1 MKSCLKCREI
11 NRGKWKISG
20 PARWPG
26 GGQEVAMGVRMDNS
40 SVWNKLSER
49 NTVSA
54 WWLCRQKAWSI
65 NTPAPSKSPFSLSLL
80 GTGPR
85 GSALGGSPRLYLK
98 GDFSLFDNSQ
108 HFWKELQNTAT
119 CSDFLLCYLLL
130 LILHRAVQRSS
141 SKLNDP
147 PSLDFSGSHLME
159 WCWLRGPCSSP

>member
-54 WWLCRQKAWSI
+54 WRLCRQKAWSI

-80 GTGPR
+80 GTGLR

-98 GDFSLFDNSQ
+98 GDSSLFDNSQ

-119 CSDFLLCYLLL
+119 CSDFLLCYLPPADL
-130 LILHRAVQRSS
+130 AQGSAKEQFKAQRPTLSG
-141 SKLNDP
+141 LFWQ
-147 PSLDFSGSHLME
+147 SLDGVTLA
-159 WCWLRGPCSSP
+159 